1 MTKPPRTKLVLGARS
16 WTFAS
21 DCVDA
26 ALTQQGGHLG
36 PVRFHTAR
44 GIVEPF
50 AVAPWGTEKINL
62 DLAPV
67 LQKLRGDFFCAPFG
81 GNERTWRGK
90 KYPVHGATASNPWK
104 FVSYR
109 KTKKSTEFTASLRDR
124 ISSGEVTKT
133 IELRSGE
140 TNVYCRH
147 QLKKFSGAMSV
158 GHHAMLSFP
167 NEAGPGQILLSPWHQ
182 GRVAPRQF
190 ETPERGGY
198 SSLKTDAAFSRL
210 DRVPLVGAERSFADL
225 TCYPARE
232 GFEDLVMVSSR
243 RPAQLAWT
251 TVTFSKPGWLWF
263 AIKDPRTLAS
273 TILWHSNGGRHY
285 PPWNGRHR
293 GVLGLEEVTS
303 YFHYGLA
310 DSTEPNPLSKVGIP
324 TSLPCRP
331 DRVLTVNYITGV
343 VALPRG
349 FDRLQSVR
357 LEKTCLIAKA
367 KSGAVTRHPVD
378 LSFFNSPP

>member
-1 MTKPPRTKLVLGARS
+1 
-16 WTFAS
+16 
-21 DCVDA
+21 
-26 ALTQQGGHLG
+26 
-36 PVRFHTAR
+36 
-44 GIVEPF
+44 VEPF
-50 AVAPWGTEKINL
+50 AVAPWSTEKI
-62 DLAPV
+62 DPGIAPV
-67 LQKLRGDFFCAPFG
+67 LRMLRGDFFCAPFG
-81 GNERTWRGK
+81 GNERVWRGK
-90 KYPVHGATASNPWK
+90 KYPVHGATATGPWK
-104 FVSYR
+104 FVSFR
-109 KTKKSTEFTASLRDR
+109 KTPKSTEFTASLQDR
-124 ISSGEVTKT
+124 ITSGKVTKT
-133 IELRSGE
+133 IELRSAE
-140 TNVYCRH
+140 TDLYCRH
-147 QLKKFSGAMSV
+147 QLKGFSGAMNV

-167 NEAGPGQILLSPWHQ
+167 REAGPGQVLLSPWHQ

-190 ETPERGGY
+190 EAPERGGY
-198 SSLKTDAAFSRL
+198 SSLQAGAAFTRL
-210 DRVPLVGAERSFADL
+210 DRVPLAGAGRSFADL
-225 TCYPARE
+225 TCYPARP

-243 RPAQLAWT
+243 RPGQLAWT

-310 DSTEPNPLSKVGIP
+310 DSAEPNPLSKTGIP
-324 TSLPCRP
+324 TSLPCHPNRI
-331 DRVLTVNYITGV
+331 LTINYIMGV

-357 LEKTCLIAKA
+357 LGENYLLAKA
-367 KSGAVTRHPVD
+367 RSGAVARHPLD